1 MDAEEFG
8 KLLQQSRDGNA
19 EAVLAAVDLAGP
31 GLLSRADADGWRL
44 LNYAVLEGHVEL
56 VRGLLSRGSD
66 VDAKDEHDETVLS
79 IAVWDANLELTEVLL
94 DFGADPDSANEE
106 GPVLHI
112 AARWD
117 RPELCRLLVSKGADL
132 MRVFRGNTALCEYG
146 HRVHLEEEAK
156 NVARDTLLEA
166 FLNGPHPSQ
175 VLLRLRNG
183 NWARRWPLMC
193 VVASCGYRPLE
204 AARLALLATAVD
216 PSAKIEPI
224 VLDTADKRLAY
235 VLGIVL
241 ANDGLLRRIMAFL

>member
-1 MDAEEFG
+1 MNAEEFG
-8 KLLQQSRDGNA
+8 KLLHQSRDGHT
-19 EAVLAAVDLAGP
+19 EVVLSAVDLEP
-31 GLLSRADADGWRL
+31 GLLSRSDADGWRL

-56 VRGLLSRGSD
+56 VRGLLSRGCD
-66 VDAKDEHDETVLS
+66 VDAKDEHEENVLS
-79 IAVWDANLELTEVLL
+79 IAVWDANIELAEILL

-112 AARWD
+112 ASRWD

-132 MRVFRGNTALCEYG
+132 LRIFRGNTALCEYG
-146 HRVHLEEEAK
+146 HRVHLEDEAK
-156 NVARDTLLEA
+156 SAARDTLLEA
-166 FLNGPHPSQ
+166 FRNGPHPSQ

-204 AARLALLATAVD
+204 PARLALLATAVD

-224 VLDTADKRLAY
+224 VLDTPEKRLAY
-235 VLGIVL
+235 LIGIVL
-241 ANDGLLRRIMAFL
+241 ANDGLLRRIITFL